1 MNGFVSA
8 AGGMGGISSSQPV
21 TPSLVQS
28 ELMPHTNNLSELSE
42 KLAALSTQQQ
52 RETTVEDE
60 VSEEKKGREREG
72 MDYRMMNRKGTRE
85 V

>member
-1 MNGFVSA
+1 MGVISA

-60 VSEEKKGREREG
+60 VSEVEEGREREKEG
-72 MDYRMMNRKGTRE
+72 ITG
-85 V
+85 